1 MDTQHRHELKTNE
14 LADWIYHTP
23 NYLRQNIRW
32 IIGGGLILAAVIVF
46 IYGRGFRNSAFEYQL
61 GQTSSQ
67 IEALQG
73 AQIMA
78 IQNLMQDNPVL
89 SDSLF
94 SYANKLEVAARE
106 SKFPALAALALIK
119 RGDALR
125 MDIHYNGADVE
136 DSVLQARI
144 DAARNAYID
153 AIEKAKEGPNKA
165 DLTAM
170 AQLGL
175 ALCLEETGQFDQAKA
190 AYQAIIDNKD
200 FAATVYPQQAKQRLD
215 IMKEPRQQFVFVD
228 APVKP
233 EILPAPIPEG
243 IVPSAT
249 SQPGPTATTPAV
261 PAPATQPDEQPTAPP
276 APHPADPADPTTQPT
291 PVEQLKP
298 SDIPAPPPVGDP
310 ATPAPSD
317 PQPK

>member
-14 LADWIYHTP
+14 LADWIYHAP
-23 NYLRQNIRW
+23 DYLRQNIRW

-46 IYGRGFRNSAFEYQL
+46 IFSRGFRTNAFEYQL

-67 IEALQG
+67 IEALQR

-78 IQNLMQDNPVL
+78 IRNQMQDNPVL

-94 SYANKLEVAARE
+94 SSANKLEMAAQE

-125 MDIHYNGADVE
+125 MDLHYNGADVE

-144 DAARNAYID
+144 DAAQKAYND
-153 AIEKAKEGPNKA
+153 AIEKAKDSPNKN

-190 AYQAIIDNKD
+190 AYQAIVDNKD
-200 FAATVYPQQAKQRLD
+200 FAHTIYPKQAKHR
-215 IMKEPRQQFVFVD
+215 MSVMNEKKEQFVFVD

-233 EILPAPIPEG
+233 EILPVPTPEG
-243 IVPSAT
+243 IVPPVTGQST
-249 SQPGPTATTPAV
+249 SSPTIPVV
-261 PAPATQPDEQPTAPP
+261 PAPENRPAEQPKPADLPTSPSAPAEQPP
-276 APHPADPADPTTQPT
+276 AQPV
-291 PVEQLKP
+291 PQ
-298 SDIPAPPPVGDP
+298 PAPQP
-310 ATPAPSD
+310 AGAPITPAPQD